1 VNSAIL
7 GSMFRLPGNGTHSS
21 PTPDGPQDWRQAEI
35 ERARRF
41 FERRETWSVVYYAPA
56 DLAAVAESE

>member
-1 VNSAIL
+1 
-7 GSMFRLPGNGTHSS
+7 MFRLPGNGTHSS